1 MVELAASGQGSGA
14 GKSGAASRPLGTL
27 ATCNIWCPWRPR
39 GTRRPRRRRRLGWL
53 RGRLAGCFSRST
65 SGLRKR
71 RWHRHKGCVTKIQLC
86 CAVTKTKIKLGP
98 TGRSTSGPPC
108 KPEPSFGAKI
118 QTSKVDLQK
127 STADGQNNNNK
138 ADFHIVKSQKRKYAD
153 PPVSVV
159 QQKITIKGAWA
170 YATAAFISYKYKLTW
185 FT

>member
-1 MVELAASGQGSGA
+1 MV
-14 GKSGAASRPLGTL
+14 T
-27 ATCNIWCPWRPR
+27 
-39 GTRRPRRRRRLGWL
+39 
-53 RGRLAGCFSRST
+53 
-65 SGLRKR
+65 
-71 RWHRHKGCVTKIQLC
+71 IQLC
-86 CAVTKTKIKLGP
+86 CAETKIKIKLGP
-98 TGRSTSGPPC
+98 AGRSTSGPPC

-127 STADGQNNNNK
+127 STADGQNK